1 VILLGIDP
9 GVSGAIAA
17 IGPLG
22 AHVAD
27 MPTVKVESTGRTQ
40 RKIDPRG
47 LAELL
52 RQMVPAD
59 EACMVVLEDVHAM
72 PGGKSGSS
80 ANTSLMHS
88 KGVIEGVLGVLRF
101 RVELVSSRRWKGLY
115 GLNAEKAA
123 SLRVARTL
131 YPSLGGL
138 LARQK
143 DHNRAE
149 ALLLAHFGRA
159 TLC

>member
-1 VILLGIDP
+1 MVLLGIDP

-17 IGPLG
+17 ISPLG

-27 MPTVKVESTGRTQ
+27 MPTVKVESTARTQ

-101 RVELVSSRRWKGLY
+101 RVELVASQRWKRLY
-115 GLNAEKAA
+115 GLTSEKAA
-123 SLRVARTL
+123 SLDMARRL
-131 YPSLGGL
+131 YPGTAGMLT
-138 LARQK
+138 RQL

-149 ALLLAHFGRA
+149 ALLLAHYGKVK
-159 TLC
+159 LS